1 MALSYE
7 ITYIEDYLSILT
19 KDISSKAFIS
29 TAIIQCSEDQKMS
42 IETSKILG
50 GVGALLM
57 FIGIL
62 PYISFFGVIEI
73 IGLIL
78 VMVAL
83 YNLGNYYREGK
94 IFNNTL
100 YGIIMGIVGG
110 VISVA
115 VIVITVLTS
124 LTDFLYEIFPDWNG
138 DWTALSGLTPDPSNI
153 SIDSIAPFLIGLFA
167 VLIILWVF
175 SIIAAFFVRRSF
187 GTLSEKSGVGLFST
201 AGLLLLI
208 GAVLIILFGI
218 GLILIWISALLL
230 AIAFFQLKPQ
240 QEQPTTSTSA
250 PT

>member
-1 MALSYE
+1 M
-7 ITYIEDYLSILT
+7 IH
-19 KDISSKAFIS
+19 
-29 TAIIQCSEDQKMS
+29 CSEDQKMS

-57 FIGIL
+57 FLGVL

-73 IGLIL
+73 VGLIL

-83 YNLGNYYREGK
+83 YQLGSYYREGK
-94 IFNNTL
+94 IFNNAL

-115 VIVITVLTS
+115 VAIITVLTS

-153 SIDSIAPFLIGLFA
+153 SIDSIAPLLAGLFA
-167 VLIILWVF
+167 MLIILWVF
-175 SIIAAFFVRRSF
+175 SIIAAFLFRRSF

-230 AIAFFQLKPQ
+230 AIAFFQLRPR
-240 QEQPTTSTSA
+240 QEEPTTSASA
-250 PT
+250 SI

>member
-1 MALSYE
+1 M
-7 ITYIEDYLSILT
+7 IR
-19 KDISSKAFIS
+19 
-29 TAIIQCSEDQKMS
+29 CSEDQKMS
-42 IETSKILG
+42 IENSKILG

-57 FIGIL
+57 FLGVL
-62 PYISFFGVIEI
+62 PYVNYFGVIEI

-83 YNLGNYYREGK
+83 YSLGSHYREGS
-94 IFNNTL
+94 IFNNAL
-100 YGIIMGIVGG
+100 YGLIMGIVGV

-115 VIVITVLTS
+115 VVIITVLTS

-153 SIDSIAPFLIGLFA
+153 SLDSIAPFLAGLFA

-175 SIIAAFFVRRSF
+175 SIISAFFIRRSL
-187 GTLSEKSGVGLFST
+187 GTLSAKSGVGLFST

-208 GAVLIILFGI
+208 GAVIIILFGI

-230 AIAFFQLKPQ
+230 AIAFFQIKPQ
-240 QEQPTTSTSA
+240 QAQPTTSTSA
-250 PT
+250 SA

>member
-1 MALSYE
+1 
-7 ITYIEDYLSILT
+7 
-19 KDISSKAFIS
+19 
-29 TAIIQCSEDQKMS
+29 MS
-42 IETSKILG
+42 LENSKILG

-57 FIGIL
+57 FLGIL

-83 YNLGNYYREGK
+83 YQLGSYYREGG
-94 IFNNTL
+94 IFNNAL
-100 YGIIMGIVGG
+100 YGLITGIVGG

-115 VIVITVLTS
+115 VAIITVLTS
-124 LTDFLYEIFPDWNG
+124 LKDFLYTMFPDWNG
-138 DWTALSGLTPDPSNI
+138 DWTALSSLTPDPANISNI
-153 SIDSIAPFLIGLFA
+153 SIDSIAPLLAGLFA
-167 VLIILWVF
+167 MLLILWVF
-175 SIIAAFFVRRSF
+175 SIIAAFFFRRSF

-208 GAVLIILFGI
+208 GAVLIILGI

-230 AIAFFQLKPQ
+230 SIAFFQLKPQ

-250 PT
+250 ST

>member
-1 MALSYE
+1 ME
-7 ITYIEDYLSILT
+7 
-19 KDISSKAFIS
+19 
-29 TAIIQCSEDQKMS
+29 

-62 PYISFFGVIEI
+62 PYVNYFGVIEL

-83 YNLGNYYREGK
+83 YNLGSHYKEGG
-94 IFNNTL
+94 IFNNAL
-100 YGIIMGIVGG
+100 YGLILGIVGG
-110 VISVA
+110 VVSIAA
-115 VIVITVLTS
+115 VIITVLTS
-124 LTDFLYEIFPDWNG
+124 LTDFLYTLFPDWNG

-153 SIDSIAPFLIGLFA
+153 SLESLVPFLAGLFA

-175 SIIAAFFVRRSF
+175 SIIAAFFVRRSL
-187 GTLSEKSGVGLFST
+187 GTLSAKSGVGLFST

-208 GAVLIILFGI
+208 GAVLIVLFGI

-230 AIAFFQLKPQ
+230 AIAFFQIKPQ
-240 QEQPTTSTSA
+240 QAQPTTSAATQ
-250 PT
+250 T

>member
-1 MALSYE
+1 
-7 ITYIEDYLSILT
+7 
-19 KDISSKAFIS
+19 
-29 TAIIQCSEDQKMS
+29 MS
-42 IETSKILG
+42 LETSKILG

-57 FIGIL
+57 FLGIF
-62 PYISFFGVIEI
+62 PYINFLGVIEI

-83 YNLGNYYREGK
+83 YNLGSYYREGG
-94 IFNNTL
+94 IFNNAL

-115 VIVITVLTS
+115 VAIITVLTS
-124 LTDFLYEIFPDWNG
+124 LKDFLYTMFPDWNG
-138 DWTALSGLTPDPSNI
+138 DWTALSSLTPDPANISNI
-153 SIDSIAPFLIGLFA
+153 SIDSIAPLLAGLFA
-167 VLIILWVF
+167 MLLILWVF
-175 SIIAAFFVRRSF
+175 SIIAAFFFRRSF

-230 AIAFFQLKPQ
+230 AIAFFQLRPQ

-250 PT
+250 ST